1 MLIPTVIS
9 RTEGSERA
17 YDIFSRLLAERIVLI
32 TGEIDDEMAGT
43 VVAQLLFLESED
55 PQKRISVYINS
66 PGGVVTAG
74 LAIYDTMRQ
83 VKCPVQT
90 ICVGQA
96 CSMGAIL
103 LAGGDER
110 VALEHSRVMI
120 HQPSGGVQGKATDIL
135 ITAREIEKI
144 RQMSAQILAR
154 HTGRT
159 EEEITR
165 DIETDRF
172 MSAEEARQY
181 GLVDKVLKESK

>member
-32 TGEIDDEMAGT
+32 TGEIDDEMAGI

-144 RQMSAQILAR
+144 RRMSAQILAR

-181 GLVDKVLKESK
+181 GLVDTVLKESK

>member
-17 YDIFSRLLAERIVLI
+17 YDIFSRLLAERIILI
-32 TGEIDDEMAGT
+32 TGEIDDEMAGA

-181 GLVDKVLKESK
+181 GLVDTVLKESK